1 MLHHVKGVLNFSAFR
16 PEADDPQASWKSR
29 FGGRQTALVHVGR
42 NSLSYSIIDKK
53 GEAVAGESQRGELKE
68 LFADLGPMIK
78 DRATDGWC
86 IVSLDS
92 RYVISVEN
100 NLSRKKGSEEALKKD
115 PRSVLHAR
123 YEKGKRYA
131 LTHNPE
137 TNSSILLA
145 MDEENVKKTE
155 ALCKEQGLKP
165 GRICCGTY
173 VLLRHALTA
182 TNTKKGSESPFSS
195 LYLSCCHGSVCA
207 LMQEKDNWM
216 ELRSRPDLF
225 EPTGDIAPLLELLRP
240 FEERLGADRG
250 LVVACDDPVPGL
262 PEKLAELFPGR
273 PINDLTE
280 PGLLAR
286 LLYRN

>member
-1 MLHHVKGVLNFSAFR
+1 MLKHLKSVLNFSAFR
-16 PEADDPQASWKSR
+16 PEEDDPQAPWKSR
-29 FGGRQTALVHVGR
+29 FAGRNTVLVHVGR
-42 NSLSYSIIDKK
+42 SHLSFVVIGKK
-53 GEAVAGESQRGELKE
+53 GEQLAGEGKHGELKA
-68 LFADLGPMIK
+68 LFAELGPAIK
-78 DRATDGWC
+78 NDTADGWC
-86 IVSLDS
+86 MVSLDS

-100 NLSRKKGSEEALKKD
+100 NLSRKKGSEDAVKKD

-123 YEKGKRYA
+123 FERGKRYA
-131 LTHNPE
+131 VTHNPE

-155 ALCKEQGLKP
+155 AYCKEQGLKP

-173 VLLRHALTA
+173 VLLRHALGA
-182 TNTKKGSESPFSS
+182 TNTKKGSENPVSV
-195 LYLSCCHGSVCA
+195 LYVACCSGSVCA
-207 LMQEKDNWM
+207 LLQEKDNWM

-225 EPTGDIAPLLELLRP
+225 EPGGDIAPFIELLRP
-240 FEERLGADRG
+240 FQERLGPDRG
-250 LVVACDDPVPGL
+250 LVVACDEPVPGL
-262 PEKLAELFPGR
+262 TEKLAELFPGR

>member
-1 MLHHVKGVLNFSAFR
+1 MLQYVKAVLNFSAFR
-16 PEADDPQASWKSR
+16 PEEDDPTASWKSR
-29 FGGRQTALVHVGR
+29 FGGRQTTLVHVGR
-42 NSLSYSIIDKK
+42 NSLSYSVIDKK
-53 GEAVAGESQRGELKE
+53 GETTDSDSGRGELKE
-68 LFADLGPMIK
+68 LFAELGPAIK
-78 DRATDGWC
+78 DRSVDGWC
-86 IVSLDS
+86 MISLDS
-92 RYVISVEN
+92 RYVISVES

-131 LTHNPE
+131 VTHNQE

-155 ALCKEQGLKP
+155 AFCKEHKLKP

-173 VLLRHALTA
+173 VLLRHALAT
-182 TNTKKGSESPFSS
+182 TNTRKGSEEPFSG
-195 LYLSCCHGSVCA
+195 LYLACCHGSVCA
-207 LMQEKDNWM
+207 IMQEKDNWM

-225 EPTGDIAPLLELLRP
+225 EAGGDITPLVELLRP
-240 FEERLGADRG
+240 FADKLAPERG
-250 LVVACDDPVPGL
+250 LVIACDEPVDGL
-262 PEKLAELFPGR
+262 SEKLADLFPGR
-273 PINDLTE
+273 RINDLTE